1 MEILLSH
8 LVNGL
13 KSKPMAMILESQ
25 FYPSSISKNHRLLSY
40 SLLGVLTESGRRF
53 ASIAD
58 AMIGDS
64 AGSGPVGTTIA
75 LIEQGSKVFSAI
87 HKRLHQAQGREF
99 KLIYELNGEY
109 LDDEYPYDVI
119 GERKTIRRK
128 DFDFAVDVVPVSDPN
143 IFSQAQ
149 RIALAQ
155 TGLQLA
161 QQAPSIIDTKEA
173 YRRFLQS
180 LNIPDYNDLMIQ
192 DEETPRRDPVSE
204 NMALL
209 NGKPIKVF
217 EDQDHAAHIAV
228 HQQFMMDPRF
238 GGNPQAREVL
248 YPLMM
253 AHLGQHMAYLYQ
265 QQMQSQSPQGVPTS
279 TGEINKELRDEDTND
294 ISIEQENRIAVA
306 AAQAAQNLMGSMPPS
321 PEQQKE
327 QAEMMEKQANLQ
339 LKAEELN
346 IRKARFAEGVKD
358 KERTQQRKDA
368 ETKAKIVETASRVA
382 KRDS

>member
-1 MEILLSH
+1 
-8 LVNGL
+8 
-13 KSKPMAMILESQ
+13 
-25 FYPSSISKNHRLLSY
+25 
-40 SLLGVLTESGRRF
+40 
-53 ASIAD
+53 
-58 AMIGDS
+58 
-64 AGSGPVGTTIA
+64 
-75 LIEQGSKVFSAI
+75 
-87 HKRLHQAQGREF
+87 
-99 KLIYELNGEY
+99 
-109 LDDEYPYDVI
+109 
-119 GERKTIRRK
+119 
-128 DFDFAVDVVPVSDPN
+128 
-143 IFSQAQ
+143 
-149 RIALAQ
+149 
-155 TGLQLA
+155 
-161 QQAPSIIDTKEA
+161 
-173 YRRFLQS
+173 
-180 LNIPDYNDLMIQ
+180 
-192 DEETPRRDPVSE
+192 
-204 NMALL
+204 
-209 NGKPIKVF
+209 
-217 EDQDHAAHIAV
+217 
-228 HQQFMMDPRF
+228 
-238 GGNPQAREVL
+238 
-248 YPLMM
+248 MM